1 MLANSLQITIGSFIN
16 INKSITYN
24 IINNIWKA
32 CIPPK
37 GIRGSNPRLSAFPV
51 KKRKLIMASFF
62 AFITKITGMASHGR
76 TCSVRK
82 PYDRIGKSYA
92 LGQPF
97 LLCLLPQT

>member
-1 MLANSLQITIGSFIN
+1 MLANSLQIAIGSFIN

-51 KKRKLIMASFF
+51 KKGSSLW
-62 AFITKITGMASHGR
+62 
-76 TCSVRK
+76 
-82 PYDRIGKSYA
+82 
-92 LGQPF
+92 LPF
-97 LLCLLPQT
+97 LRL